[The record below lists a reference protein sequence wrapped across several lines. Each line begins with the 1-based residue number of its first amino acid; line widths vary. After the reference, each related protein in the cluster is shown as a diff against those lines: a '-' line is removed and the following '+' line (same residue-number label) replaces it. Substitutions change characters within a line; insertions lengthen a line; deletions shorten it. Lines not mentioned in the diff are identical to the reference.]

1 MLEENEVKL
10 VEVKR
15 KAVVLKRDIERV
27 SEKAET
33 HEKRMNVLED
43 TIQSTGESLRVLE
56 DRELESSDKE
66 ALNEEKI
73 AFLEGQMKE
82 AEIRLEAADRQAQNL
97 ERVLLDTDNERN
109 TWIQKR
115 EAIEKEMADI
125 EAMESLGED

>member
-1 MLEENEVKL
+1 MKL